1 MTLDEARAIAR
12 KMVDENTASLIVSN
26 PMTFDGNNFS
36 MSLQAQINWL
46 GINQIPD
53 AYFPYNIKTT
63 ANTFYSLSAVNKLPF
78 FLTAVGTK
86 NGWLQSGNDLI
97 AQIDAL
103 TTVDECLI
111 FIDPR
116 V

>member
-1 MTLDEARAIAR
+1 MTLDEAKAIAR
-12 KMVDENTASLIVSN
+12 KIVDENTANFIISN

-46 GINQIPD
+46 GIPQIPD
-53 AYFPYNIKTT
+53 AYFPYNIKNTNNDLYVLT
-63 ANTFYSLSAVNKLPF
+63 AGNKLPF

-86 NGWLQSGNDLI
+86 NAWLQSGNNLI
-97 AQIDAL
+97 DQINLL
-103 TTVDECLI
+103 TTVDECLN